1 MSLTNSSPFEIAGAA
16 AASARHLAVLSA
28 KERNDALT
36 AIHSA
41 LSSQKEVI
49 LAANAMDVELAKKAA
64 ADGTLSQSV
73 LKRLDLARPGKW
85 EDMLQGILDV
95 RELEDPGM
103 RGRMWFLEGETEV
116 WDDRFPDG
124 FPPQSPRSFFNLE

>member
-1 MSLTNSSPFEIAGAA
+1 MSLTSSAPIEIAKAA
-16 AASARHLAVLSA
+16 STSARHLAILSA
-28 KERNDALT
+28 KERNDTLT
-36 AIHSA
+36 AIHAA

-49 LAANAMDVELAKKAA
+49 LAANAVDVELAKKAA

-95 RELEDPGM
+95 RELDDPG
-103 RGRMWFLEGETEV
+103 
-116 WDDRFPDG
+116 
-124 FPPQSPRSFFNLE
+124 RSGSA